1 MLRTGFFIMAKT
13 AFLSTT
19 IIFQDKEDF
28 YEVSTDADNVFIENK
43 KTGGEI
49 ITISLDD
56 WFDIITYIE
65 KQLK

>member
-1 MLRTGFFIMAKT
+1 MAKT

>member
-1 MLRTGFFIMAKT
+1 MAKS

-19 IIFQDKEDF
+19 ILFQSGGEL
-28 YEVSTDADNVFIENK
+28 YEVTTDGDYVYIENK
-43 KTGGEI
+43 KMGGE
-49 ITISLDD
+49 TIEIDIDD

>member
-19 IIFQDKEDF
+19 IIFQDKEKL
-28 YEVSTDADNVFIENK
+28 YEVSTDADDVFIEDK
-43 KTGGEI
+43 RVGGEI
-49 ITISLDD
+49 ITISIDD
-56 WFDIITYIE
+56 WFEIITYIE